1 MSRDRKKALKEF
13 LQSDGYLLVF
23 TAVCGLTLFSYFLA
37 NREFGQENQ
46 REVLGSTSALKG
58 VWVNSG
64 TGIECPEM
72 RGLDV
77 EGCITDS
84 YFENFNEIEGESV
97 NYDREGR
104 VVYSNDEIF
113 VSGIFEMESV
123 LNNDVWK
130 DVYLGNLNLK
140 INSRQWVFEDVV
152 WNKAEES
159 VLDIIPTDTGYLVI
173 FYPSI
178 TLTSRTKQFWVFEY
192 SSDDDMVR
200 NLSFVDSEGDRA
212 YIESSY
218 VSVLQYGEDTF
229 LRFDRLDPSLM
240 GNVEVGL
247 YEYSGG
253 LELFRSFLLLK
264 E

>member
-1 MSRDRKKALKEF
+1 MSRDRKKAFREF
-13 LQSDGYLLVF
+13 LQSDGYILVF
-23 TAVCGLTLFSYFLA
+23 TVVCALTLCSYFLA
-37 NREFGQENQ
+37 NKEFETEDQ
-46 REVLGSTSALKG
+46 REVLGSSALRG

-64 TGIECPEM
+64 TGIGCPEM
-72 RGLDV
+72 KGLDV

-84 YFENFNEIEGESV
+84 YFENFNEVEEESV

-113 VSGIFEMESV
+113 ISGIFEMKSV

-152 WNKAEES
+152 WNKAEEP
-159 VLDIIPTDTGYLVI
+159 VLDIISTNNGYLVI

-192 SSDDDMVR
+192 ISVDDIVK
-200 NLSFVDSEGDRA
+200 NLSFTDSEGDRA

-240 GNVEVGL
+240 GNVEVTL
-247 YEYSGG
+247 YEFNGG